1 MRCAACH
8 RKLTQPAFTA
18 PASAGGWVLG
28 PVCLFKRDLSDHIMR
43 VLDAARML
51 KVMRRGSGDAQ
62 SVKRKPPKRKRVVAP
77 LLLSGVL
84 PGQLDLFEPA
94 L

>member
-62 SVKRKPPKRKRVVAP
+62 PVKRKRAVRVIPVTRKVK
-77 LLLSGVL
+77 VL